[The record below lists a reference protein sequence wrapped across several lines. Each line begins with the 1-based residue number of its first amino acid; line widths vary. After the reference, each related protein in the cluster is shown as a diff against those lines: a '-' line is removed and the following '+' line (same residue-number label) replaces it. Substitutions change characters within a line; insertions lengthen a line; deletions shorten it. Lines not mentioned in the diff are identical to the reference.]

1 MTAVSPTLTASPSSY
16 DFSELSYFR
25 YRKIDDSVLVTND
38 YGFFE
43 FLSEQEFHQF
53 VTGELP
59 AEHPKRISLHE
70 KFFYR
75 ENLPAQVERFRS
87 KNHFVTSG
95 TSLHIIV
102 VTLRCDHQCP
112 YCHSSIV
119 GPTRT
124 EFDISDETCDD
135 VVDRIFESPNPN
147 ITIEFQ
153 GGEPLLA
160 WPKIKRIIDR
170 AEEKNKTAG
179 KTILYALVS
188 NLVNLTEEIVEEI
201 VKRRIQ
207 VSTSMDGPAVVHDA
221 NRPYRKGMS
230 AHNIVLGKI
239 QMLKDRYAKE
249 GWDPGVYNVGCIF
262 TTTRNAFGHEKEIID
277 QYVALGLHNIHLRTL
292 DPLGYAVKNTHKLA
306 YTYEEYKEFY
316 FKTLDYIIELNRGG
330 YEFAETTASLH
341 LKKILTAGD
350 PNYLDLR
357 SPCGATIGQIAY
369 DYDGRVFT
377 CDEGRMLAAM
387 GDDRFMVGTSKDSW
401 PSFIRHEVT
410 RATTVASTM
419 DSVPGCAECAYKPYC
434 GICPVHNVRTHGSIF
449 GMQIASDYCKH
460 HMAIQDWIFRKMR
473 DEPDVVS
480 FFNQWVEER
489 VQTEWLHSCGGM

>member
-1 MTAVSPTLTASPSSY
+1 MSCCSPRLTASPSDL

-25 YRKIDDSVLVTND
+25 YRKLDDEVLVTND
-38 YGFFE
+38 YGFYE
-43 FLSEQEFHQF
+43 FLSEEEFEQF
-53 VTGELP
+53 TTGKL
-59 AEHPKRISLHE
+59 ADDNPKLASLKE

-75 ENLPAQVERFRS
+75 ENLPAQVDRFRS
-87 KNHFVTSG
+87 KNHFLMSG
-95 TSLHIIV
+95 TSLHIVV

-119 GPTRT
+119 GPTRK
-124 EFDISDETCDD
+124 EFDMSEEKCDET
-135 VVDRIFESPNPN
+135 VDRIFESPNPN

-160 WPKIKRIIDR
+160 WPRIKRIIDR

-179 KTILYALVS
+179 KTILYALVT
-188 NLVNLTEEIVEEI
+188 NLVNLDDEILDEI

-207 VSTSMDGPAVVHDA
+207 VSTSLDGPAVVHDA
-221 NRPYRKGMS
+221 NRPYRKGVS
-230 AHNIVLGKI
+230 AHNVVLEKI
-239 QMLKDRYAKE
+239 AMLNERFVAE

-277 QYVALGLHNIHLRTL
+277 QYVDLGLHNIHLRTL
-292 DPLGYAVKNTHKLA
+292 DPIGYAVRNTHKLG
-306 YTYEEYKEFY
+306 YTYEEYAEFY
-316 FKTLDYIIELNRGG
+316 FKTLDYILELNKQG
-330 YEFAETTASLH
+330 YEFAETTAALH

-357 SPCGATIGQIAY
+357 SPCGATVGQIAY

-387 GDDRFMVGTSKDSW
+387 GDDRFMVGTTADDWKG
-401 PSFIRHEVT
+401 FVKHEVT
-410 RATTVASTM
+410 RATVVASTM
-419 DSVPGCAECAYKPYC
+419 DSVPGCHECAYKPYC

-449 GMQIASDYCKH
+449 GMQLASDYCKH
-460 HMAIQDWIFRKMR
+460 HMAIQDWIFRKLR
-473 DEPDVVS
+473 DEPEIAA
-480 FFNQWVEER
+480 FFHQWVEER
-489 VQTEWLHSCGGM
+489 PQYEWLHSCGGM